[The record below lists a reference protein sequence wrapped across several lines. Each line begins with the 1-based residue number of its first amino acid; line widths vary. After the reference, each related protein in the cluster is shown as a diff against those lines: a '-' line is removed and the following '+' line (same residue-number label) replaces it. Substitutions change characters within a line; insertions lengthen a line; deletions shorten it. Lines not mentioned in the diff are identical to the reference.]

1 MAAES
6 VAAKYSLAHIYGL
19 MYIKYMHIDPPTL
32 FRLLADET
40 RLRCLTLL
48 AAEGELCVC
57 ELTHALGLSQPKVS
71 RHLAVLRENGVVS
84 DRRAGLWV
92 YYRLN
97 PELPDWARGVLRAA
111 VEGNG
116 HAGTLPAD
124 RAALDAMPGRPAAPR
139 CCT

>member
-1 MAAES
+1 
-6 VAAKYSLAHIYGL
+6 
-19 MYIKYMHIDPPTL
+19 MHIDPPTL